1 MPPRSRCFDHNG
13 EKVTDGEAGTR
24 SAEGAGASPPA
35 DEAGTSAPRSARETG
50 DKDGVG
56 VRTLRRFGR
65 LGLAWARHAGR
76 LGVLVWATILAL
88 GTPTRWWGET
98 MAQAK
103 RVGVDSLALVLLM
116 AALAGSVMAQQT
128 GYQLSPALPMSIVGG
143 GVVAGM
149 LTELGPVLTAIVL
162 AGRMGAGIGAELG
175 TMKVTDQI
183 DALLTL
189 GRDPVVE
196 LVVPRV
202 LASTVML
209 LPLVIIANITGI
221 FTGWISAITLLPMT
235 TAEYVEG
242 ARNYYHSAALIFSLV
257 KAVAFGFTIGLTACY
272 VGLQAGGGAAG
283 VGRTATNTVV
293 SIIVAIMALDVVL
306 GPLYKALS

>member
-1 MPPRSRCFDHNG
+1 M
-13 EKVTDGEAGTR
+13 TTR
-24 SAEGAGASPPA
+24 EPSVAPGGARGDTGGAESGLG
-35 DEAGTSAPRSARETG
+35 
-50 DKDGVG
+50 KL
-56 VRTLRRFGR
+56 VRLPGR
-65 LGLAWARHAGR
+65 LGINWARHAGR
-76 LGVLVWATILAL
+76 AGILFWSTVLAL
-88 GTPTRWWGET
+88 GRPRRWWRET
-98 MAQAK
+98 LAQAK

-189 GRDPVVE
+189 GRDPLVE

-202 LASTVML
+202 VASTVML
-209 LPLVIIANITGI
+209 LPLVIFANIVGI
-221 FTGWISAITLLPMT
+221 FTGWLSAITLLPMT
-235 TAEYVEG
+235 TAEYVQG
-242 ARNYYHSAALIFSLV
+242 AQDYYHAAALIFSLV
-257 KAVAFGFTIGLTACY
+257 KAVAFGFTIGFTACY
-272 VGLQAGGGAAG
+272 VGLGAEGGAAG

-293 SIIVAIMALDVVL
+293 AIIVSIMAVDVIL
-306 GPLYKALS
+306 GPVYKALS